1 MTTTAFGGGY
11 QPPGGPSTTETAK
24 EQAGQVGQ
32 TAKEAGSQVASS
44 AAEQTRNVAGEA
56 KNQARN
62 LLNETQGQVREQA
75 GAQKDKAAGGLRSLA
90 DELRSMADGTAY
102 GQQSG
107 IATDL
112 ARQAAEKAQSAAGW
126 LDSREPG
133 QLLDEIRDLARRKPG
148 TFLLGAAA
156 AGVLAGRLTRG
167 AVDAKRSEES
177 DPTGYDPTSY
187 DRTGYDPTGYDQA
200 GYDPTGYDQTGYD
213 QTDYASTEGRH
224 AADSEG
230 FGADTVVVEPE
241 PYATTPGRGTGGDR
255 L

>member
-1 MTTTAFGGGY
+1 MTTTAYGGGY

-44 AAEQTRNVAGEA
+44 AAEQTKNVAGEA

-102 GQQSG
+102 GHQSG

-133 QLLDEIRDLARRKPG
+133 QLLEEVRNLARRKPG

-167 AVDAKRSEES
+167 AVDAKRSEVS
-177 DPTGYDPTSY
+177 AATGYDQ
-187 DRTGYDPTGYDQA
+187 TGYDPTGYD
-200 GYDPTGYDQTGYD
+200 PTGYNETGYD
-213 QTDYASTEGRH
+213 QTDYSTTEGRH
-224 AADSEG
+224 VAAAEG
-230 FGADTVVVEPE
+230 LGADTVVVEPE
-241 PYATTPGRGTGGDR
+241 PYATTPGRSTGGDR

>member
-11 QPPGGPSTTETAK
+11 QPPGGPSTTDTAK

-56 KNQARN
+56 KYQARN

-102 GQQSG
+102 GHQSG

-133 QLLDEIRDLARRKPG
+133 QLLEEVRNLARRKPG

-177 DPTGYDPTSY
+177 AA
-187 DRTGYDPTGYDQA
+187 TGYDQT

-213 QTDYASTEGRH
+213 QTGYPTTGYSTTGYSTTEGDH
-224 AADSEG
+224 VTAAEG
-230 FGADTVVVEPE
+230 LGADTVVVEPE
-241 PYATTPGRGTGGDR
+241 PYATTPGRSTGGDR